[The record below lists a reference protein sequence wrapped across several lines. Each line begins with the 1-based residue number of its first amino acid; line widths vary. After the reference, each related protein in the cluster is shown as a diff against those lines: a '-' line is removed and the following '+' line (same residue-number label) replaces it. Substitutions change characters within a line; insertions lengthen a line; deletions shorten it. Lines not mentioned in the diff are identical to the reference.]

1 MPAQNGYHQQRRVF
15 RGRGGATDRSIPPK
29 KHHRSKVK
37 YQNEEESGIG
47 YGVNHNN
54 NIEVDDG
61 RHDLDDGCHDIE
73 GNVQN
78 LSLDS
83 NDAPS
88 TPPPTTNTD
97 TKLFRELK
105 HLNKRIDNV
114 QTSLQT
120 SQLTNPSKW
129 KMNCLLPVRN
139 IVKEWRSILRFHNI
153 SLDVI
158 QRSSCKHDD
167 DEEADQI
174 PAAQIRNNNSDSTNS
189 GVDNVHYDDAT
200 KDLFKST
207 SQKVFSLI
215 QMSMQTGPLVGSNP
229 GYMKRCG
236 GEVTSIA
243 LDYLNEIVDLATTG
257 DVVVEKV
264 ENEEGCVDSINRSE
278 EVIQDIATD
287 CAGDQIQ
294 LKKDAVDDSDKLE
307 SASDS
312 ESSDSSADEDNDDIS
327 HTQIDSLESNN
338 KADTSSSVQEKRDIT
353 MNNLQT
359 TLLFTEKQSQR
370 FCQWLRNAETGTKL
384 NKAPTKSAKKLQNQK
399 SKKQMKKEMKVERK
413 LKSKKKQR

>member
-1 MPAQNGYHQQRRVF
+1 MPAQNGHHQQRRVF
-15 RGRGGATDRSIPPK
+15 RGRSGATDRNIPPK
-29 KHHRSKVK
+29 KHHGRNKVK
-37 YQNEEESGIG
+37 YQNEVESGS
-47 YGVNHNN
+47 GVVHNN
-54 NIEVDDG
+54 NIKVDD
-61 RHDLDDGCHDIE
+61 DGHHNIE
-73 GNVQN
+73 ENTQN

-83 NDAPS
+83 NDTPSSSLPS
-88 TPPPTTNTD
+88 TTNNE

-114 QTSLQT
+114 QLSLQT
-120 SQLTNPSKW
+120 SQLTNLDKW

-139 IVKEWRSILRFHNI
+139 VAKEWRSILRFHDI

-158 QRSSCKHDD
+158 HNNNNSKHD

-174 PAAQIRNNNSDSTNS
+174 PLDTTNNEK
-189 GVDNVHYDDAT
+189 VDVVHDDDAT
-200 KDLFKST
+200 QDLLKCT

-236 GEVTSIA
+236 GEVASIA
-243 LDYLNEIVDLATTG
+243 YDYLNEIVGLASG
-257 DVVVEKV
+257 NVVVEKV
-264 ENEEGCVDSINRSE
+264 DNEDGCVDSNRSDK

-287 CAGDQIQ
+287 CTVDQIQ
-294 LKKDAVDDSDKLE
+294 QKTDAEDDSDESE
-307 SASDS
+307 SASES
-312 ESSDSSADEDNDDIS
+312 ESSDSSADEDNDNSI
-327 HTQIDSLESNN
+327 HAQIDSLESNN
-338 KADTSSSVQEKRDIT
+338 KADTSNSVQEKRDIT

-370 FCQWLRNAETGTKL
+370 FCQWMKSAEKVPL
-384 NKAPTKSAKKLQNQK
+384 DKAPSKSAKKLQSQK

-413 LKSKKKQR
+413 LKAKKKKQI

>member
-1 MPAQNGYHQQRRVF
+1 MPAQNGHHQQRRVF
-15 RGRGGATDRSIPPK
+15 RGRGGATDRNIPPK
-29 KHHRSKVK
+29 KHHRNKVK
-37 YQNEEESGIG
+37 YQNEVESGS
-47 YGVNHNN
+47 GVVHNN
-54 NIEVDDG
+54 NIEVDDDAG
-61 RHDLDDGCHDIE
+61 NHDIDE
-73 GNVQN
+73 EIQN

-105 HLNKRIDNV
+105 HLNKRINNV

-120 SQLTNPSKW
+120 SQLTNPNKW

-139 IVKEWRSILRFHNI
+139 IVKEWSSILRFHNI

-174 PAAQIRNNNSDSTNS
+174 PSLDITNNNSDSTNS
-189 GVDNVHYDDAT
+189 GVDVVHDDAT
-200 KDLFKST
+200 KDLFKSA

-215 QMSMQTGPLVGSNP
+215 QMSMQSGPLVGSNP

-236 GEVTSIA
+236 GEVASIA
-243 LDYLNEIVDLATTG
+243 LSYLNEIVDLATTG

-278 EVIQDIATD
+278 ENIQDIATD

-294 LKKDAVDDSDKLE
+294 LKKEAEDDDLVELE
-307 SASDS
+307 SVSDI
-312 ESSDSSADEDNDDIS
+312 ESSDSTADEDNDNIS

-338 KADTSSSVQEKRDIT
+338 KAHTSNSIQEKRDIT

-370 FCQWLRNAETGTKL
+370 FCQWLRNAETGTEL